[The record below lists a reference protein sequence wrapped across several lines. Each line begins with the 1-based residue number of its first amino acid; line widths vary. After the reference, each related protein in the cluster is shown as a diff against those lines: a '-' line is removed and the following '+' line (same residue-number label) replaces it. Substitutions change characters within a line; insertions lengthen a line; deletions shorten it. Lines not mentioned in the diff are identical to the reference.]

1 MLRAQ
6 KSIPAFVLFAV
17 AFVAVLCAAPTCAA
31 EPAQSPAGSPVA
43 VAPASS
49 PVACGLDLAYLS
61 SQPTQEETC
70 TAVVSESEIPD
81 FMTSHRLGYC
91 HCGCV
96 NQRVCRTSA
105 DCGGASCDQF
115 ISCC

>member
-1 MLRAQ
+1 MVKKVFGLA
-6 KSIPAFVLFAV
+6 IFALILAVFVG
-17 AFVAVLCAAPTCAA
+17 AAPAA
-31 EPAQSPAGSPVA
+31 A
-43 VAPASS
+43 
-49 PVACGLDLAYLS
+49 
-61 SQPTQEETC
+61 
-70 TAVVSESEIPD
+70 SEIPGV
-81 FMTSHRLGYC
+81 TTVAAAAPSAGGCGQAPVLPAKGETCSAAQPESVLPGVLEPAVRRGYC

>member
-1 MLRAQ
+1 MFGLTLIALLFVAAL
-6 KSIPAFVLFAV
+6 SAAPAFAEE
-17 AFVAVLCAAPTCAA
+17 AAAPQALPVMGAAAAVPVTCGLGLANLPTQTAKGETCAA
-31 EPAQSPAGSPVA
+31 
-43 VAPASS
+43 
-49 PVACGLDLAYLS
+49 
-61 SQPTQEETC
+61 QP
-70 TAVVSESEIPD
+70 ESDVPE
-81 FMTSHRLGYC
+81 FLTNSKRLGYC